1 MIWFM
6 NRKSE
11 CLRFLRQK
19 NRRTKVM
26 TLNCTDDC
34 SSELDNTLSHS
45 MFAPVVP
52 GVLLYFCMEEQKE
65 VGVYD
70 F

>member
-1 MIWFM
+1 
-6 NRKSE
+6 
-11 CLRFLRQK
+11 
-19 NRRTKVM
+19 M

-52 GVLLYFCMEEQKE
+52 GVLLYFCREEQKE